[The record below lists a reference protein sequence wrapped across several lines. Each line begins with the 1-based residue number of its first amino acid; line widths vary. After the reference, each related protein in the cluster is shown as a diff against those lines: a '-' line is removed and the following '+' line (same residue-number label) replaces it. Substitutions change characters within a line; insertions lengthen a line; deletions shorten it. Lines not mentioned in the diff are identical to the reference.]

1 MNTVA
6 IQNALRIVVALNE
19 KGLKGNL
26 EELMKESELVEE
38 RQQKADKD
46 LAEARKLVRQANA
59 DKKRMEESLV
69 AINKTREE
77 ISALEAKS
85 NKRADDLSAAV
96 AKFNRDKEQAEKELA
111 DQKVE
116 LDKLTTAAKRAK
128 TKAEKD
134 EAKSEQIRVEL
145 EQRKARLEEAFK

>member
-1 MNTVA
+1 
-6 IQNALRIVVALNE
+6 
-19 KGLKGNL
+19 
-26 EELMKESELVEE
+26 MKESELVEE

-46 LAEARKLVRQANA
+46 LAEARKLVSQANA
-59 DKKRMEESLV
+59 DKKRMEESLI

-111 DQKVE
+111 DQRVE

-134 EAKSEQIRVEL
+134 EAKSEQIRAEL